1 MFFQN
6 LVHMSNPWLEEVR
19 LITGT
24 RRSRTLGAFE
34 LAPLIDVILMLVI
47 FSLMVTGFI
56 YQPGIQIDLP
66 AVSDP
71 DAIKGRTLN
80 LTVTREEQVYI
91 GSDQTPVALR
101 EAISA
106 RLISFYRLN
115 PEGVVLIKADYNV
128 RHGYLVELM
137 ELIRDSGLRKISF
150 AGILDREV
158 FPTDATDQTPD

>member
-1 MFFQN
+1 
-6 LVHMSNPWLEEVR
+6 MSNRWLEEVR
-19 LITGT
+19 LITGS

-56 YQPGIQIDLP
+56 YQPGIQVDLP
-66 AVSDP
+66 AISDP

-101 EAISA
+101 EAISG

-128 RHGYLVELM
+128 RHGYLIELM

-150 AGILDREV
+150 AGTLGQEAPPPESNDKAKEPENMETR
-158 FPTDATDQTPD
+158 